1 MHTEFT
7 QQRPPDPLAE
17 ALGWFS
23 VALGAAELFAP
34 ITMSRL
40 IGAPPDAKTIS
51 LVRAMGAREIG
62 HGVAILTHPGTAST
76 VWSRVA
82 GDAADLA
89 FLSAAHNAEHAD
101 RTRLLAATA
110 AVAGV
115 TALDVICAQRLSS
128 RESGARMRRGDEAPP
143 RVAKAVTVNRPIEQ
157 VFAFWRE
164 LENLPRFMRY
174 IDSVERLGDG
184 TSRWRARGPGGLT
197 VEWIAEIVNEREN
210 ELIAWRSLPQ
220 ARVQSTGTVRFN
232 RAPGARG
239 TEVHVDMHFSPPGGT
254 VGRTMAWLTG
264 RDPARQLHA
273 DLQRFKQLL
282 ETGEIA
288 VSEGTGLWR
297 PGQPT
302 GHAQKVRALAGVEP

>member
-1 MHTEFT
+1 MHTELT

-23 VALGAAELFAP
+23 VALGAAELIAP
-34 ITMSRL
+34 AAISRL
-40 IGAPPDAKTIS
+40 IGASPDTKTMS
-51 LVRAMGAREIG
+51 LVRAMGAREMG
-62 HGVAILTHPGTAST
+62 HGIAILAHPGAASA
-76 VWSRVA
+76 VWARVA

-89 FLSAAHNAEHAD
+89 FLGAAYNGEAVD

-115 TALDVICAQRLSS
+115 TALDVVCAQRLSA
-128 RESGARMRRGDEAPP
+128 RESDTHPRAGETPP
-143 RVAKAVTVNRPIEQ
+143 RVTEAITVNRPIEQ

-164 LENLPRFMRY
+164 LENLSRFMRY
-174 IDSVERLGDG
+174 VQSVERLGDG
-184 TSRWRARGPGGLT
+184 TSRWRALGPGGIT
-197 VEWIAEIVNEREN
+197 VEWMAEIVDEREN
-210 ELIAWRSLPQ
+210 ELIAWRSLPD
-220 ARVQSTGTVRFN
+220 ARVQSSGSVRFT

-239 TEVHVDMHFSPPGGT
+239 TEVHVDMSFNPPAGAL
-254 VGRTMAWLTG
+254 GRTVAWITG
-264 RDPARQLHA
+264 RDPSRQLHE

-302 GHAQKVRALAGVEP
+302 GHADKVRALAGVEP